1 MDLKDYALIKKA
13 NLTDIGDAIRE
24 KEGSA
29 ELIPPLEMPARIE
42 ALGGEYD
49 EGYADG
55 AASVPKYN
63 EWGNL
68 YLFSLNVFTQR
79 EAVLNLPRST
89 TLNKFLYVKTNEDI
103 NTTVEHLTI
112 NCPNAVVSILSFLDG
127 DRPYLDNTL
136 KKLTLNVDTSQAT
149 RAKYAFFILAAVEE
163 IDGTPL
169 DLSGIPS
176 DDNIELLN
184 FFQNAI
190 NLREVRFKGSINTVM
205 SMNNKKLSKNS
216 MLSLVP
222 CLSDEA
228 AGKTLSVSHTAVNA
242 AFETSEGAADGSTS
256 EEWTALVES
265 KPNWTIALLEDLV

>member
-1 MDLKDYALIKKA
+1 MSKVIIDEST
-13 NLTDIGDAIRE
+13 LTSIGDAIRQ
-24 KEGSA
+24 KDGTTDLISPLKMA
-29 ELIPPLEMPARIE
+29 ERI
-42 ALGGEYD
+42 GGIGIEYD
-49 EGYADG
+49 QGYSDG
-55 AASVPKYN
+55 VASLPKFN

-79 EAVLNLPRST
+79 EVVLNLPRSD

-112 NCPNAVVSILSFLDG
+112 NCPNAVTSILSFLDG

-149 RAKYAFFILAAVEE
+149 SARYAFFILAAVEE

-169 DLSGIPS
+169 DLSGITS
-176 DDNIELLN
+176 DDNSSLLN
-184 FFQNAI
+184 FFQNAR

-205 SMNNKKLSKNS
+205 SMGNNELSKNS
-216 MLSLVP
+216 ILSLIP

-228 AGKTLSVSHTAVNA
+228 ADKTLTLSQAAVNT
-242 AFETSEGAADGSTS
+242 AFETSSGAADGSTS
-256 EEWTALVES
+256 EEWTTLVDS
-265 KPNWTIALLEDLV
+265 KPNWTISLV